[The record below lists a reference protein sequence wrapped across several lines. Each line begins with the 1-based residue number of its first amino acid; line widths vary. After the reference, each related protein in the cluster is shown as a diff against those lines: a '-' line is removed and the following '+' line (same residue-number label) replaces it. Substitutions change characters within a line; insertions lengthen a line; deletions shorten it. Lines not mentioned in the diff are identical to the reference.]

1 MARVYATVDQL
12 TAYTGQLAPDTAA
25 QLLAGASRM
34 LDSQVFRLAVYAV
47 NSDGAPS
54 DPVVAAAFAEA
65 TCAQVAWW
73 GLVGDSTGASGAGW
87 GSVSIGSVSL
97 GRGAGSSG
105 LPDGSDSAAR
115 QVAPQAWD
123 ALRSPDL
130 TPDRLLFGSV
140 FAP

>member
-1 MARVYATVDQL
+1 MTRVYATVSDYQ
-12 TAYTGQLAPDTAA
+12 AITGQAPGVDTER
-25 QLLAGASRM
+25 LLADASEM
-34 LDSQVFRLAVYAV
+34 LDATVLRTAWYQV
-47 NSDGAPS
+47 NSAGMPT
-54 DPVVAAAFAEA
+54 DPVVVEAFRRA
-65 TCAQVAWW
+65 TCRQVAWW
-73 GLVGDSTGASGAGW
+73 GLVGDSTGATGAGW

-130 TPDRLLFGSV
+130 APERLLFGSV
-140 FAP
+140 LAP